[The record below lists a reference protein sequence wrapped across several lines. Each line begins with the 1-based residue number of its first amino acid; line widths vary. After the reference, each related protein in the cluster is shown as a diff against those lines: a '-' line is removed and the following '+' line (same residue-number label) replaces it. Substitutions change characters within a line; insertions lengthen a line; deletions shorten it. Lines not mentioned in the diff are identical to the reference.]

1 METVP
6 KPVEILDDLLRPS
19 FTTRVRL
26 RLQTNKRPKEVIM
39 STSYL
44 DSEQREAILNAL
56 NLDLKAVVADGI
68 SEYLGNGAKLL
79 LELLMQAEVETLCG
93 KLYERSEHRS
103 NVRWSTENG
112 TAWVD
117 GSKRSVR
124 RPRVRAIRSLNDSR
138 EVQLETYK
146 AMNSKN
152 LIDGPLTA
160 TILAGVST
168 RNYQKIFARG
178 LEAKGISRSTV
189 SRKAIAA
196 TKPTVDQF
204 RNRKIDNLDLVVLFF
219 DGVRIANRQI
229 IVCIGVDGGG
239 RKHVLALRNGATEND
254 IVCRDLI
261 DDLKEKGLDT
271 EKKYLFVID
280 GSKALVKAIR
290 SAFGQEAA
298 IQRCQEHKIRNVQGY
313 IPRKYWKEV
322 RNKMTA
328 AYNEPT
334 EKKAWE
340 RLTAIRSELSL
351 ISEGAVTSLTEGLYE
366 TLTLHRLGIKGQ
378 LRIALRT
385 TNAIESAFSSVRRYM
400 RNATKFG
407 NEAQIELWLTRG
419 LLEAETHFRILR
431 GNRQLPTLKKRLKVY
446 KTKKNI

>member
-1 METVP
+1 
-6 KPVEILDDLLRPS
+6 
-19 FTTRVRL
+19 
-26 RLQTNKRPKEVIM
+26 M

-44 DSEQREAILNAL
+44 GSEQREAVLKAL
-56 NLDLKAVVADGI
+56 NLDLKAVVADGLN
-68 SEYLGNGAKLL
+68 EYLGNGAKLL
-79 LELLMQAEVETLCG
+79 LEVLMQAEVETLCG
-93 KLYERSEHRS
+93 KLHQRFENRE
-103 NVRWSTENG
+103 NVRWSSEDG
-112 TAWVD
+112 TAFVD
-117 GSKRSVR
+117 GSKRTVK
-124 RPRVRAIRSLNDSR
+124 RPRVRALRSLSGSR

-160 TILAGVST
+160 SILAGVST
-168 RNYQKIFARG
+168 RSYQKIFSRG

-204 RNRKIDNLDLVVLFF
+204 RNQRIDNLDLVVLFF
-219 DGVRIANRQI
+219 DGVRIAKRQV

-261 DDLKEKGLDT
+261 NDLKEKGLDT

-280 GSKALVKAIR
+280 GSKALVKTIR
-290 SAFGQEAA
+290 AAFGQEAA

-313 IPRKYWKEV
+313 LPRKHWKEV
-322 RNKMTA
+322 RSKMMA
-328 AYNEPT
+328 AYNEPS
-334 EKKAWE
+334 ERKAWE
-340 RLTAIRSELSL
+340 RLMSLRGELSV
-351 ISEGAVTSLTEGLYE
+351 ISEGAVTSLTEGLNE
-366 TLTLHRLGIKGQ
+366 TLTLHRLGIKGE

-400 RNATKFG
+400 RNATNFA
-407 NEAQIELWLTRG
+407 NETQIELWITRG

-431 GNRQLPTLKKRLKVY
+431 GHRQLLYLKKRLKVY

>member
-1 METVP
+1 
-6 KPVEILDDLLRPS
+6 
-19 FTTRVRL
+19 
-26 RLQTNKRPKEVIM
+26 M

-44 DSEQREAILNAL
+44 GSDERQAVLRAL

-68 SEYLGNGAKLL
+68 NEYLDTGAKLL

-93 KLYERSEHRS
+93 KKHERSQNRK
-103 NVRWSTENG
+103 NVRWSTEDG
-112 TAWVD
+112 TALVD
-117 GSKRSVR
+117 GCKRSVR
-124 RPRVRAIRSLNDSR
+124 RPRVRALRSLRGSR

-204 RNRKIDNLDLVVLFF
+204 RNRRIDHLDLVVLFF
-219 DGVRIANRQI
+219 DGVRIANRQV
-229 IVCIGVDGGG
+229 IVCVGVDGGG
-239 RKHVLALRNGATEND
+239 KKHVLALRNGATEND

-280 GSKALVKAIR
+280 GSKALVKTIR
-290 SAFGQEAA
+290 AAFGQQAA

-313 IPRKYWKEV
+313 LPGKYWKEV
-322 RNKMTA
+322 RSKMMA
-328 AYNEPT
+328 AYNEPSET
-334 EKKAWE
+334 QAWK
-340 RLTAIRSELSL
+340 RLMILRGELSA
-351 ISEGAVTSLTEGLYE
+351 ISEGAVNSLTEGLYE
-366 TLTLHRLGIKGQ
+366 TLTLHRLGIKGE
-378 LRIALRT
+378 LRTALRT

-407 NEAQIELWLTRG
+407 NEAQIDLWITRG

-446 KTKKNI
+446 KPKKNI